1 MPNDPGYCRRKAA
14 ECAERAEKTSDTEIH
29 EYLIRMRD
37 VWIAAANRFEFGGVL
52 GRTEVSPGLSRL
64 AFSAAIHR

>member
-14 ECAERAEKTSDTEIH
+14 ECAERAEKTSDTDIH

-37 VWIAAANRFEFGGVL
+37 VWIAAANRFD
-52 GRTEVSPGLSRL
+52 
-64 AFSAAIHR
+64 SAESSDERKSAQG

>member
-14 ECAERAEKTSDTEIH
+14 ECAERAEKTSDTDIH

-37 VWIAAANRFEFGGVL
+37 VWIAAANRFDSA
-52 GRTEVSPGLSRL
+52 VSSDERK
-64 AFSAAIHR
+64 SAQG